1 MIAYDRLSQI
11 IPSNLAL
18 ANKALSVAIQQISGV
33 PNMNLPT
40 LAATV
45 ANQNTNKGLPAIN
58 QQTQACSPA
67 TKTYLLSTL
76 GLGTGPCG
84 TITTMDM
91 LGTAAGWVVAG
102 NFSNTASQLGT
113 MNTTTLQSG
122 YQNVIN
128 VMSGAYDYHI
138 PNPAY
143 DPDLPIGPGNLQY
156 LGWACI
162 VPGGL
167 GAGDYRTYSTA
178 IDARNAAIAGI
189 IAAIQGYIPTL
200 TATYPTQ
207 ATQMNRNF
215 GNISQ
220 QMGNEQ
226 DIQYKAGL
234 RFSDN
239 FANLIANSQPAI
251 FSFTMSL
258 PGYGQDVAQ
267 GGTCQYLE
275 AVADYNPFTGTIML
289 GNKTISAVSTFL
301 GITAVGNTV
310 SGPGIPVNTT
320 ATAINAVAKTITLSA
335 NPTLSTASA
344 NAVYGNIGGQAIIAV
359 MRQGQNNASLNE
371 AGVLTQQDIPLIP
384 GTAPQPAALIPSKYT
399 VAEALTQIKI

>member
-1 MIAYDRLSQI
+1 MIAYDRLSAI
-11 IPSNLAL
+11 IPSNMAL
-18 ANKALSVAIQQISGV
+18 ANKALAVAIQQISGV
-33 PNMNLPT
+33 PNMILPT

-45 ANQNTNKGLPAIN
+45 ANQTTNKGLPAIN
-58 QQTQACSPA
+58 QQTQAVTPS
-67 TKTYLLSTL
+67 TKSYILTNV
-76 GLGTGPCG
+76 GIGTGPCG

-113 MNTTTLQSG
+113 MNTTTLQGG

-128 VMSGAYDYHI
+128 CMSGAYDYHI

-143 DPDLPIGPGNLQY
+143 PADPLAPPY

-167 GAGDYRTYSTA
+167 GAGDYRTYATQA
-178 IDARNAAIAGI
+178 DARNAAIAGI

-200 TATYPTQ
+200 TSTYPTQ
-207 ATQMNRNF
+207 ATQMNSNF
-215 GNISQ
+215 ANISQ

-226 DIQYKAGL
+226 DLQYRAGL

-239 FANLIANSQPAI
+239 FANLTANSQPAI

-258 PGYGQDVAQ
+258 PGYGQDTQQ
-267 GGTCQYLE
+267 GGTCQYIE
-275 AVADYNPFTGTIML
+275 AVADYNPFTGTILL
-289 GNKTISAVSTFL
+289 GNNTISAVSTFL
-301 GITAVGNTV
+301 GVTTVGNTV
-310 SGPGIPVNTT
+310 SGPGIPANTT
-320 ATAINAVAKTITLSA
+320 ATAINSGAKTVTISA

-344 NAVYGNIGGQAIIAV
+344 NVVYGNVGGQAIIAV

-371 AGVLTQQDIPLIP
+371 AGVLTQSDIPLIP
-384 GTAPQPAALIPSKYT
+384 NPAPQAATLIPSQYT
-399 VAEALTQIKI
+399 VAEAVAQIKI

>member
-11 IPSNLAL
+11 IPSDLAL

-33 PNMNLPT
+33 PNMDLPT

-58 QQTQACSPA
+58 QQTQAVTPS
-67 TKTYLLSTL
+67 TKSYILNNV
-76 GLGTGPCG
+76 GIGTGPCG

-113 MNTTTLQSG
+113 MNTATLQGG

-128 VMSGAYDYHI
+128 CMSGAYDYHI
-138 PNPAY
+138 PNPSY
-143 DPDLPIGPGNLQY
+143 PPTLPQY

-162 VPGGL
+162 VPSGL
-167 GAGDYRTYSTA
+167 GAGDYRTYTTQA
-178 IDARNAAIAGI
+178 DARNAAISAI
-189 IAAIQGYIPTL
+189 ISAIQGYIPTL
-200 TATYPTQ
+200 TATYPSQT
-207 ATQMNRNF
+207 TQMNKNF
-215 GNISQ
+215 ANISQ

-226 DIQYKAGL
+226 DLQYRAGL
-234 RFSDN
+234 RFGD
-239 FANLIANSQPAI
+239 FYANLTASSQPAI

-258 PGYGQDVAQ
+258 PSYGQDTTQ

-289 GNKTISAVSTFL
+289 GNKTISSVSTFL
-301 GITAVGNTV
+301 GITTVGNTV
-310 SGPGIPVNTT
+310 SGPGIPANTT
-320 ATAINAVAKTITLSA
+320 ATAINVGAKTITLSN

-344 NAVYGNIGGQAIIAV
+344 NAVYGNVGGQAIIAV

-384 GTAPQPAALIPSKYT
+384 NPAPQKATLIPSQYT
-399 VAEALTQIKI
+399 VAEAVAQIKI

>member
-11 IPSNLAL
+11 IPSDLAL
-18 ANKALSVAIQQISGV
+18 ANKALAVAIQQISGV

-58 QQTQACSPA
+58 QQTQAVTPS
-67 TKTYLLSTL
+67 TKSYILTNV
-76 GLGTGPCG
+76 GIGTGPCG

-102 NFSNTASQLGT
+102 NIANTATQLAT
-113 MNTTTLQSG
+113 MNTTTLQGG

-128 VMSGAYDYHI
+128 CMSGAYDYHI

-143 DPDLPIGPGNLQY
+143 PPTLPQY

-167 GAGDYRTYSTA
+167 GAGDYRTYSTQA
-178 IDARNAAIAGI
+178 DARNAAIAGI
-189 IAAIQGYIPTL
+189 ISAIQGYLPTIV
-200 TATYPTQ
+200 AAYPSQT
-207 ATQMNRNF
+207 TQMNKNF
-215 GNISQ
+215 ANISQ

-226 DIQYKAGL
+226 DLQYRAGL
-234 RFSDN
+234 RFGDF
-239 FANLIANSQPAI
+239 FANLTANSQTAI

-258 PGYGQDVAQ
+258 PGYGQDTQQ

-275 AVADYNPFTGTIML
+275 AIADYNPFTGTIML
-289 GNKTISAVSTFL
+289 GNKTISSVSTFL
-301 GITAVGNTV
+301 GVTTVGNTV
-310 SGPGIPVNTT
+310 SGPGIPANTT
-320 ATAINAVAKTITLSA
+320 ATAINTGAKTITISN
-335 NPTLSTASA
+335 NPTLSTAKA
-344 NAVYGNIGGQAIIAV
+344 NVVYGNVGGQAIIAV

-384 GTAPQPAALIPSKYT
+384 NPAPQKATLIPSQYT
-399 VAEALTQIKI
+399 VAEAVAQIKI